1 MCGHEHHVNK
11 ERSACIR
18 DGEVEMPCL
27 ALHESHTHIHI
38 KNMARGGFKKSCPA
52 CQANIFNGCKVC
64 PMCKAPQ
71 PQKLRLKKKL
81 EKFKKEKDTWVA
93 NTKKNQITSHLM
105 DDAVILMEKLN
116 AVGWK
121 PILLLEYPKKEARML
136 LPEGLVP
143 SVGEKKC
150 LDDIEEMYTFMIEAS
165 PTTTTTTTTIEG
177 PETGVKPETVETA
190 LSASP
195 ATNNNRGTGTGN
207 KRKRRPSTKVDTLP
221 TTSPATTNRGTETGN
236 KRKRHPS
243 TKVKTVLSTS
253 PNTTTNG
260 GRETETVETVLSA
273 SPATTNNDWQNTKQ
287 TPKETQPIPPLP
299 PPRLHSCT

>member
-18 DGEVEMPCL
+18 VPLPGKATNNNDE
-27 ALHESHTHIHI
+27 AKFHYHI

-81 EKFKKEKDTWVA
+81 DKFKKEKDTWVA

-105 DDAVILMEKLN
+105 DDAVILIEKLN

-121 PILLLEYPKKEARML
+121 PILLLEYPKMEARML
-136 LPEGLVP
+136 LPDGLVP
-143 SVGEKKC
+143 SVGERKC
-150 LDDIEEMYTFMIEAS
+150 LDDIEEMYTFMIEAFAETLLSAS
-165 PTTTTTTTTIEG
+165 PTNTTTTTSEG
-177 PETGVKPETVETA
+177 VATGVKPETVETV

-195 ATNNNRGTGTGN
+195 
-207 KRKRRPSTKVDTLP
+207 
-221 TTSPATTNRGTETGN
+221 TTSNWGTETGN
-236 KRKRHPS
+236 KRKRRPS

-273 SPATTNNDWQNTKQ
+273 SPAITTNDWQNTKQ
-287 TPKETQPIPPLP
+287 TPKDTQPIPPLP
-299 PPRLHSCT
+299 HLDCTVVLKKDLTMFS

>member
-1 MCGHEHHVNK
+1 
-11 ERSACIR
+11 
-18 DGEVEMPCL
+18 
-27 ALHESHTHIHI
+27 
-38 KNMARGGFKKSCPA
+38 MARGGFKKSCPA

-143 SVGEKKC
+143 SVGERKC
-150 LDDIEEMYTFMIEAS
+150 LDDIEEMYTFMIEALSETLLSAS
-165 PTTTTTTTTIEG
+165 PTTTTTTTTTTIEG
-177 PETGVKPETVETA
+177 PETGVKPETVETV

-195 ATNNNRGTGTGN
+195 TTNNWGTEPGN
-207 KRKRRPSTKVDTLP
+207 KRKRRPSTKVETVLSASP
-221 TTSPATTNRGTETGN
+221 TTTNRGTETGN

-243 TKVKTVLSTS
+243 TKVKKVLSTS

-260 GRETETVETVLSA
+260 GRETETARSSQRGRTGPGGHVTLLFYSA
-273 SPATTNNDWQNTKQ
+273 STT
-287 TPKETQPIPPLP
+287 
-299 PPRLHSCT
+299 

>member
-1 MCGHEHHVNK
+1 
-11 ERSACIR
+11 
-18 DGEVEMPCL
+18 
-27 ALHESHTHIHI
+27 
-38 KNMARGGFKKSCPA
+38 MARGGFKKSCPA

-64 PMCKAPQ
+64 PICKAPQ

-81 EKFKKEKDTWVA
+81 DKFKKEKDTWVA
-93 NTKKNQITSHLM
+93 NTKKNQITSHLL
-105 DDAVILMEKLN
+105 DDAVILIEKLN

-121 PILLLEYPKKEARML
+121 PVLLLEYPKKEARML

-143 SVGEKKC
+143 SVGERKC
-150 LDDIEEMYTFMIEAS
+150 LDDIEEMYTFMIEDPPQQQAFAETLLSAS
-165 PTTTTTTTTIEG
+165 PTTTTTSEG
-177 PETGVKPETVETA
+177 EATGVKPETVETV

-195 ATNNNRGTGTGN
+195 ATSNWGTETGN

-221 TTSPATTNRGTETGN
+221 TTSPATTTNRGTETGN

-273 SPATTNNDWQNTKQ
+273 SPAITNNDWQNTKR
-287 TPKETQPIPPLP
+287 TPKDTQPIPPLP